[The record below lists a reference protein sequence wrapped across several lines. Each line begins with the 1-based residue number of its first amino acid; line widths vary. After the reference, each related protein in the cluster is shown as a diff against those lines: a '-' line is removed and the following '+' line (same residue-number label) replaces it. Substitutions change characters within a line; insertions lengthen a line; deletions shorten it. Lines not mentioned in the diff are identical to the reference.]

1 MEITVKYSN
10 GTNKIFN
17 SFDGITDNDNVIAL
31 DCSDN
36 KLIHLPENMNFPNL
50 KKLCCWN
57 NNLTHLPENMNFPN
71 LVKID
76 SYNNKFTG

>member
-10 GTNKIFN
+10 GTNKTFN
-17 SFDGITDNDNVIAL
+17 SFDNITDNDNVIEL
-31 DCSDN
+31 NCSGN
-36 KLIHLPENMNFPNL
+36 K
-50 KKLCCWN
+50 
-57 NNLTHLPENMNFPN
+57 LTHLPENMNFPN